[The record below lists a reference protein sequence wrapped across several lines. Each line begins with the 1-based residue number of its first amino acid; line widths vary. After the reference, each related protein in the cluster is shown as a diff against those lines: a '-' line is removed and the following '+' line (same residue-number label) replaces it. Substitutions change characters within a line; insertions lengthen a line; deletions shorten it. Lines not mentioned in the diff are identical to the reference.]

1 MRTTTQTRDG
11 KGGAAARDALDAAT
25 LRELPIFPLP
35 NAVLLPGGVLPLH
48 IFEPRYREMTRDC
61 LAGARTM
68 AIALLRPHQGETIF
82 PICGVGTIRCSE
94 ELPDGRYHIV
104 LHGIARVKVD
114 EELPRDRAYRR
125 VRASVIDGG
134 RTDRPEVL
142 PSSHRQLLA
151 LCDRLAMVLEHG
163 GSELCELVRAQPD
176 AASCADA
183 VAAALVTAPRLRQA
197 FLETLD
203 AADRLDAAIDLVGRI
218 VCQLTPAGQAN

>member
-1 MRTTTQTRDG
+1 MRTTLQARGGKDGTAGRDG
-11 KGGAAARDALDAAT
+11 LDPAT

-48 IFEPRYREMTRDC
+48 VFEPRYREMTRDC
-61 LAGARTM
+61 LAGSRTM
-68 AIALLRPHQGETIF
+68 AIALLRPHAGDEIF
-82 PICGVGTIRCSE
+82 PICGVGSIRCSE

-104 LHGIARVKVD
+104 LHGVARVRVD
-114 EELPRDRAYRR
+114 EELPLDRAYRR
-125 VRASVIDGG
+125 VRATLVDGA
-134 RTDRPEVL
+134 RTERPDVL
-142 PSSHRQLLA
+142 PSGHRQLLA
-151 LCDRLAMVLEHG
+151 LCDRLALALEHG

-218 VCQLTPAGQAN
+218 VCQLTPSGQAN

>member
-1 MRTTTQTRDG
+1 MRTVAHTRPGREEVDP
-11 KGGAAARDALDAAT
+11 RT

-68 AIALLRPHQGETIF
+68 AIALLRPHDAEEIF
-82 PICGVGTIRCSE
+82 PICGVGTIRVSD
-94 ELPDGRYHIV
+94 ELPDGRFHIV
-104 LHGIARVKVD
+104 LSGVARVRVD
-114 EELPRDRAYRR
+114 EELPLDRAYRR
-125 VRASVIDGG
+125 VRASFVDGSV
-134 RTDRPEVL
+134 TTRPEVL
-142 PSSHRQLLA
+142 ATGHRQLLA
-151 LCDRLAMVLEHG
+151 LCDRLALSLEHG

-218 VCQLTPAGQAN
+218 VCQLTPSGAAN

>member
-1 MRTTTQTRDG
+1 MRATIHTRG
-11 KGGAAARDALDAAT
+11 KHKGQSDLDPAVLAD
-25 LRELPIFPLP
+25 LPIFPLP

-48 IFEPRYREMTRDC
+48 VFEPRYREMTRDC

-68 AIALLRPHQGETIF
+68 AVALLRPHGGDEIF
-82 PICGVGTIRCSE
+82 PMCGVGTIRCSE
-94 ELPDGRYHIV
+94 ELPDGRFHIV
-104 LHGIARVKVD
+104 LHGVARVRVD
-114 EELPRDRAYRR
+114 MELPRDRAYRR
-125 VRASVIDGG
+125 IRASIVDGAA
-134 RTDRPEVL
+134 TSRPDVL
-142 PSSHRQLLA
+142 DSGHRQLLA
-151 LCDRLAMVLEHG
+151 LCDRLALALEHG

-197 FLETLD
+197 FLETVD